1 MNPETRLVVGID
13 FAKNHASLGLLRGD
27 GQILEQERSVANSL
41 SGFQQAKHLLLE
53 TLQNQHLESLDL
65 AGEATSYYWL
75 PMFAQLAQDPDL
87 APYHPALF
95 LLNAR
100 WVKWFKLGKSPNHK
114 DDQVDPL
121 EIADYVLVHRPRTAW
136 QFEPRWLALRFY
148 TRLRFHLVKSLT
160 REKNLLD
167 VYLFLLHATYSRRR
181 PFSKSLAKTSQNLL
195 TQPEL
200 LAKLAQLPLEAASD
214 MLLELSGNRL
224 PEPLDNARRLQQVLS
239 ESFPLHEDLGQPL
252 QEGLEML
259 IETINHLGAQIK
271 AVEARI
277 ERLVQDGFPEVAWL
291 DSIPGIGLVL
301 ASGLASEIGNLERFS
316 QQERWDKRRKCYRL
330 RKAGELTDAI
340 GKYAGLWWP
349 KNASGQFEAEE
360 RRLSREGNA
369 YLRYYIIEAG
379 DCMRRVIPSFAT
391 YYQKKHDQA
400 YKHKHKR
407 ASVLTGRKALDLIVA
422 LLRHRKAYQAK
433 EGDQPVS

>member
-1 MNPETRLVVGID
+1 MNPQKRLVLGID
-13 FAKNHASLGLLRGD
+13 FAKNQASLGLLRGD
-27 GQILEQERSVANSL
+27 GQILDQDRSVANSL
-41 SGFQQAKHLLLE
+41 SGFQQAKQLLLE
-53 TLQNQHLESLDL
+53 TLHDQQLERLDL

-75 PMFAQLAQDPDL
+75 PMFAQLAQDPEL
-87 APYHPALF
+87 AAYQPALF

-136 QFEPRWLALRFY
+136 RFEPHWLALRFY

-181 PFSKSLAKTSQNLL
+181 PFSKSLAQTSQDLL
-195 TQPEL
+195 TQPDL
-200 LAKLAQLPLEAASD
+200 LAKLAQLPLQAASD
-214 MLLELSGNRL
+214 LLLELSGNRL
-224 PEPLDNARRLQQVLS
+224 PEPLKNAQRLQQVLS
-239 ESFPLHEDLGQPL
+239 ESFPLPEDLGQAL
-252 QEGLEML
+252 QAGLEIL
-259 IETINHLGAQIK
+259 IETINHLSTQIQ
-271 AVEARI
+271 AVEAHI
-277 ERLVQDGFPEVAWL
+277 ERLVSDGFPEVAWL

-301 ASGLASEIGNLERFS
+301 ASGLAAEIGNLERFS
-316 QQERWDKRRKCYRL
+316 QQEIWDKRRKCYRL
-330 RKAGELTDAI
+330 RQAGELADAI

-369 YLRYYIIEAG
+369 YLRYYLIEAG
-379 DCMRRVIPSFAT
+379 DCMRRVIPSFAN
-391 YYQKKHDQA
+391 YYQKKHAQA
-400 YKHKHKR
+400 NKHHHKR
-407 ASVLTGRKALDLIVA
+407 ASVLTGRKALDLLVA
-422 LLRHRKAYQAK
+422 LLRHQKSYQAK
-433 EGDQPVS
+433 EGDRPNS